1 MTDKKLSFLGILA
14 IVSVIAAVFVW
25 QFANRTKTT
34 SAGSGNL
41 IQGLDP
47 AAIAEIVMGPLGA
60 GIRRGA
66 TASQR
71 EGNEPRRNELR
82 DEQINL
88 ARRGSGFVVA
98 NKSYYPA
105 SNRAVNDLLAAC
117 FDIRTVELYTE
128 DKANHKDLGVSEEDA
143 RDIVKF
149 LDSNGKVITA
159 VVIGNLRED
168 GSMAYARLI
177 NDDKVYIIYNTPWI
191 RQSPLDYV
199 EQELISVDKA
209 NIDAVTITSPN
220 EVYTLISEANGTEV
234 VLQQL
239 PVGKKQKKN
248 ECDAVLGVLTNLRFD
263 DVNAAAD
270 ELDLN
275 FDRQYTCLLK
285 DSTLYTIGIAQSAF
299 HPSSAKADYGGQVA
313 EASAD
318 KKDSKTFIKCSAEFT
333 DKTPI
338 KKEQAV
344 ESEEELKK
352 KEAKLLAKEKA
363 KKFQETCDGWIY
375 QIPEYNAK
383 NMTRPMAELIE
394 DIPPQKPAEANE
406 PKEVKK

>member
-1 MTDKKLSFLGILA
+1 MSDKKLSFLGILA
-14 IVSVIAAVFVW
+14 IVSVIAAVFVS

-47 AAIAEIVMGPLGA
+47 AAIAEIVA
-60 GIRRGA
+60 GK
-66 TASQR
+66 
-71 EGNEPRRNELR
+71 GN
-82 DEQINL
+82 EQINL
-88 ARRGSGFVVA
+88 ARRGGGFVVA

-143 RDIVKF
+143 RGIVKF

-199 EQELISVDKA
+199 EQELISADKA

-285 DSTLYTIGIAQSAF
+285 DSTLYTIQIAQ
-299 HPSSAKADYGGQVA
+299 
-313 EASAD
+313 
-318 KKDSKTFIKCSAEFT
+318 KDSKTFIKCSAEFT

-344 ESEEELKK
+344 ESQEELKK

-363 KKFQETCDGWIY
+363 KKFQETCDGWVY
-375 QIPEYNAK
+375 QIPEYKAK
-383 NMTRPMAELIE
+383 NMTKPMAELIE
-394 DIPPQKPAEANE
+394 DIPAPVPAEANE
-406 PKEVKK
+406 PQKK

>member
-1 MTDKKLSFLGILA
+1 MSDKKLTVLGIA
-14 IVSVIAAVFVW
+14 AAASIVLAVFVW

-47 AAIAEIVMGPLGA
+47 ANIAEIVA
-60 GIRRGA
+60 GK
-66 TASQR
+66 
-71 EGNEPRRNELR
+71 GNEPRRNELR

-88 ARRGSGFVVA
+88 ARRGGGFVVA

-199 EQELISVDKA
+199 EQELISADKA

-285 DSTLYTIGIAQSAF
+285 DSTLYTIQIAQ
-299 HPSSAKADYGGQVA
+299 
-313 EASAD
+313 
-318 KKDSKTFIKCSAEFT
+318 KDSKTFIRCSDEFT
-333 DKTPI
+333 DKTPV
-338 KKEQAV
+338 KKEEAV
-344 ESEEELKK
+344 ESQEELKK

-363 KKFQETCDGWIY
+363 KKFQETCDGWVY
-375 QIPEYNAK
+375 QIPDYKAK
-383 NMTRPMAELIE
+383 NMTRLMAELIE

-406 PKEVKK
+406 PQKK